1 MTFDYLHLP
10 FNPIADPAA
19 VVSAGSVRFTVLT
32 PRLLRLEHSPTG
44 AFEDRPSQPF
54 WFRKQPVPAFDVRR
68 NDGAIEIETEHLL
81 LRNTQHA
88 HGFTP
93 ISLSVTLKASGVT
106 WCYGDRSWAAG
117 NLQGTTRTLD
127 EVDGWAHLE
136 PGLMARNGYAVVDD
150 SRSLVFDEQ
159 GWLAGRAVPDNLDLY
174 FFGYG
179 HDYVGCLQ
187 EFQQVAGP
195 TPMVPRYILG
205 NWWSRFWAYDE
216 AELKALMTEFRAREF
231 PLSVCIV
238 DMDWHTTQTG
248 NRSVGWTGY
257 TWNRELFPDP
267 AGFIAWLHAQG
278 LRTALNLHPADGVHP
293 HEEQYADMAAAVGI
307 DSATGEPVE
316 FDSVDP
322 RFVEA
327 YFEFLHHPQ
336 EEMGKRETEFLQDT
350 RFLSDGVD
358 FWWLDWQQGKQSKL
372 QGLDPLWWLN
382 HLHFYDLGRDGVKR
396 PFIFSRWGGLGNHR
410 YPIGFSGDT
419 VVSWASLAN
428 QPYFTATAANVGYG
442 WWSHDIGGHMWGV
455 EEAELYLR
463 WVQYGV
469 FSPILRLH
477 STNNPYQDRRPWGWG
492 PAVETPARAAMQ
504 LRHALIPYIYS
515 MAWRN
520 HVAGIPLVTPL
531 YYSNPEDDD
540 AYNCPQAYWFG
551 SELIAAPFTAPTEAD
566 LGLSRQRVWLPD
578 GLWFDFFT
586 GRQYAGGWQTVYG
599 DWSDIPVFAKAGAI
613 VPLGPLAGWGGVE
626 NPAELTVH
634 VFPGADG
641 HFTLYEDDGET
652 VGYERGAYAETPVT
666 QTWRGDSLV
675 LAIGPV
681 QGDASLAPATR
692 TYVVHLH
699 AVAQAAVT
707 VTRNGKG
714 AGAEP
719 AYDAATQMLAITV
732 IDVKPNERV
741 AVAVTATNG
750 ELLATED
757 RRVAEVRRLLHA
769 FRLES
774 MTKWQ
779 IDSDLPQLLS
789 GEATLARYALTPGQQ
804 QALHHALA
812 GTETTV

>member
-1 MTFDYLHLP
+1 MSLDYLHLP

-19 VVSAGSVRFTVLT
+19 VVTAGSVRFTVLT
-32 PRLLRLEHSPTG
+32 SRLLRLEYSPTA
-44 AFEDRPSQPF
+44 AFEDRPSQAF
-54 WFRKQPVPAFDVRR
+54 WFRRQPVPAFDVRR
-68 NDGAIEIETEHLL
+68 SDGAIEIETEHLL
-81 LRNTQHA
+81 LRYTEHA

-93 ISLSVTLKASGVT
+93 VSLCVTLKASGAT

-117 NLQGTTRTLD
+117 NLKGTTRTLD
-127 EVDGWAHLE
+127 EVDGWINLE

-150 SRSLVFDEQ
+150 SRSLVFDEH
-159 GWLAGRAVPDNLDLY
+159 GWIAARAAPDNLDLY

-195 TPMVPRYILG
+195 TPLIPRYLLG

-216 AELKALMTEFRAREF
+216 AELKALMEEFRSRKF

-257 TWNRELFPDP
+257 TWNRDLFPDP
-267 AGFIAWLHAQG
+267 AGFVAWLHAQG

-293 HEEQYADMAAAVGI
+293 HEDAYADMAAAVGI
-307 DSATGEPVE
+307 DPATGEPVE

-327 YFEFLHHPQ
+327 YFKFLHHPQ
-336 EEMGKRETEFLQDT
+336 EEMGQGETEFLEET
-350 RFLSDGVD
+350 RFLNGGVD

-492 PAVETPARAAMQ
+492 PAVEAPARAAMQ

-520 HVAGIPLVTPL
+520 HVEGIPLVTPL
-531 YYSNPEDDD
+531 YYTHPEDDD

-551 SELIAAPFTAPTEAD
+551 SELIAAPFTAPTETD

-586 GRQYAGGWQTVYG
+586 GKQYTGGWQIVYG
-599 DWSDIPVFAKAGAI
+599 DWSTIPVFARAGAI
-613 VPLGPLAGWGGVE
+613 VPLGPMVGWGGVE
-626 NPAELTVH
+626 NPAELIVH

-641 HFTLYEDDGET
+641 RFTLYEDDGKT
-652 VGYERGAYAETPVT
+652 VAYQQGRYAQTSFAT
-666 QTWRGDSLV
+666 TWRGDNLT

-681 QGDASLAPATR
+681 QGDATLTPAQR
-692 TYVVHLH
+692 TYVVKIYAVVDPGDAQLERNNQGQ
-699 AVAQAAVT
+699 AVASIYDDANQTLT
-707 VTRNGKG
+707 VT
-714 AGAEP
+714 
-719 AYDAATQMLAITV
+719 
-732 IDVKPNERV
+732 IDDVRPDE
-741 AVAVTATNG
+741 AVALTIAAQG
-750 ELLATED
+750 GLLSPAD
-757 RRVAEVRRLLHA
+757 RRADEVRRLLTA

-774 MTKWQ
+774 LVKWQ
-779 IDSDLPQLLS
+779 IDADLPKLLA
-789 GEATLARYALTPGQQ
+789 GETTLARYPLTPGQQ
-804 QALHHALA
+804 QALHHSLM
-812 GTETTV
+812 

>member
-1 MTFDYLHLP
+1 MSLNYLHLP

-19 VVSAGSVRFTVLT
+19 VVTAGSVRVTVLT
-32 PRLLRLEHSPTG
+32 ARLLRLEYSPTG
-44 AFEDRPSQPF
+44 AFEDRPSQAF
-54 WFRKQPVPAFDVRR
+54 WHRQQPAPAFDVRR
-68 NDGAIEIETEHLL
+68 GDGVLEIETEHLL
-81 LRNTQHA
+81 LRYTEHA

-93 ISLSVTLKASGVT
+93 ISLSVTLKASGAT

-136 PGLMARNGYAVVDD
+136 PGLMARNGYAMVDD
-150 SRSLVFDEQ
+150 SRSLVFDAH
-159 GWLAGRAVPDNLDLY
+159 GWLAARSAPDNLDLY

-179 HDYVGCLQ
+179 HDYIGCLQ
-187 EFQQVAGP
+187 EFQRVAGQ
-195 TPMVPRYILG
+195 TPLIPRWILG
-205 NWWSRFWAYDE
+205 NWWSRYWAYSE
-216 AELKALMTEFRAREF
+216 AELKALMQEFRAREF

-257 TWNRELFPDP
+257 TWNRDLFPDP
-267 AGFIAWLHAQG
+267 ARVIAWLHAQG
-278 LRTALNLHPADGVHP
+278 LHTALNLHPADGVHP
-293 HEEQYADMAAAVGI
+293 HEEQYAAMAAAVGI
-307 DSATGEPVE
+307 DPATGEPVE

-327 YFEFLHHPQ
+327 YFKFLHHPQ
-336 EEMGKRETEFLQDT
+336 EEMGQEETEFLEET
-350 RFLSDGVD
+350 RFLGNGVD

-428 QPYFTATAANVGYG
+428 QPHFTATAANIGYG

-492 PAVETPARAAMQ
+492 PAVEGPARTAMQ
-504 LRHALIPYIYS
+504 LRHALIPYLYS

-520 HVAGIPLVTPL
+520 HVDGIPLVTPL
-531 YYSNPEDDD
+531 YYINPEDDD
-540 AYNCPQAYWFG
+540 AYACPQAYWFG
-551 SELIAAPFTAPTEAD
+551 SELIAAPFTTPAEPD

-586 GRQYAGGWQTVYG
+586 GKQYTGGWQTVYG
-599 DWSDIPVFAKAGAI
+599 GWSEIPVFAKAGAI
-613 VPLGPLAGWGGVE
+613 VPLGPLVGWGGVE
-626 NPAELTVH
+626 NPAELTLH

-641 HFTLYEDDGET
+641 QFTLYEDDGET
-652 VGYERGAYAETPVT
+652 VAYQRGAYAETSFT
-666 QTWRGDSLV
+666 QSWRGDQMT

-681 QGDASLAPATR
+681 RGDTALMPAQR
-692 TYVVHLH
+692 SYLVKLH
-699 AVAQAAVT
+699 GLVETDRVLLKRNADGKAVASD
-707 VTRNGKG
+707 
-714 AGAEP
+714 
-719 AYDAATQMLAITV
+719 YDAAMQTVTVQVAGVQPDELVEVTVLAQ
-732 IDVKPNERV
+732 
-741 AVAVTATNG
+741 NG
-750 ELLATED
+750 VLLASAD
-757 RRVAEVRRLLHA
+757 RHAAEVRRLLHA

-774 MTKWQ
+774 LVKWQ
-779 IDSDLPQLLS
+779 IDRDLPQLLS
-789 GEATLARYALTPGQQ
+789 GELTLARYVLTPGQQ
-804 QALHHALA
+804 QALHQALDK
-812 GTETTV
+812 